1 MAMDVSLVID
11 GSLALLL
18 GVTLLFVARLNRRI
32 GELKRERARLDGA
45 IERFAAATTE
55 AQKTLIEMRQIAGAE
70 GKTLQEAVKKGA
82 GLADDLEFLIG
93 RAGTAADRLEA
104 AIGQSRQAVLKAVPA
119 AGRETGE
126 REAPARESA
135 AGKGPARGTGSR
147 DGDQAGAAATAPA
160 RRPVVV
166 DALPEGER
174 ALLRALA
181 GLR

>member
-1 MAMDVSLVID
+1 MGVSLLID
-11 GSLALLL
+11 GSLVVLL

-45 IERFAAATTE
+45 IERFAAAAGE
-55 AQKTLIEMRQIAGAE
+55 AQKTLAEMRQVAGAE
-70 GKTLQEAVKKGA
+70 GKALQDALKKGA
-82 GLADDLEFLIG
+82 GLADDLEFLVG

-104 AIGQSRQAVLKAVPA
+104 AIGQSRQAAPKAVPSV
-119 AGRETGE
+119 GRATDES
-126 REAPARESA
+126 EAPARESVA
-135 AGKGPARGTGSR
+135 KAGPVYDTGAR
-147 DGDQAGAAATAPA
+147 DGGRARTAAPA
-160 RRPVVV
+160 PVRRPVAV